1 MAREEIWAFHKNH
14 GFPSKLVTN
23 VTNDHLKTSSLDEKG
38 HGYEDYGNWSG
49 SIVMYAMFF
58 AYSQEESLLDIFD
71 KTKERRHVYQHWGEE
86 GQRSGTGPDNTRTNL
101 LESILNNM
109 GPRSGRYTQRAWEMV
124 YLYYL
129 QYPNLNRQQL
139 LVKALNDKVTTVI
152 NDDYLTAKGIAFT
165 LCQIRSPDF
174 LQKAAKLFEFVRTH
188 GISPDYWEICKITGC
203 SNKNAHLKSWYWRI
217 ANEFLMNS
225 LTNGC
230 F

>member
-1 MAREEIWAFHKNH
+1 
-14 GFPSKLVTN
+14 
-23 VTNDHLKTSSLDEKG
+23 
-38 HGYEDYGNWSG
+38 
-49 SIVMYAMFF
+49 MYAMFF

-71 KTKERRHVYQHWGEE
+71 ETKERRHVYQHWGEE

-109 GPRSGRYTQRAWEMV
+109 GPKSGRYTQRAWEMV

-139 LVKALNDKVTTVI
+139 LAQALNDPSTTVI
-152 NDDYLTAKGIAFT
+152 NEDYLTAKEIALT

-174 LQKAAKLFEFVRTH
+174 LQKAAKLFKFVRTNRR
-188 GISPDYWEICKITGC
+188 SPDYWDICDITGC
-203 SNKNAHLKSWYWRI
+203 SNKNAPLKSWYWSI
-217 ANEFLMNS
+217 ANEFLRNS

-230 F
+230 FLMPQCSGHCPVNARS